1 MCNLW
6 ELRTKTKVAKV
17 SKVRGP
23 TCVACYNSP
32 LMHSGGLM
40 RRRLTVISAA
50 VIAVSVV
57 VGGQPAGTA
66 VHLTLHE
73 GTSMAAALSPD
84 GRTIAL
90 DLLGALWTLSIDGGV
105 AKRILDDGYD
115 ARMPAWSPDG
125 RRIVFQAYR
134 SSTWNIWTVNTDG
147 TALKQETS
155 GPFDDREPHW
165 SPDGGRIAFSSDRS
179 GNYDVWTLT
188 LASGELRPLTTNT
201 ANDFMPAWSPDG
213 REIAFVSDRR
223 DRGIYTVVVDSG
235 SERLVAAETRTVAT
249 PSWSPDGRTVAYAAF
264 EGPVSRLVVGNANIA
279 DAAEDVFPFRPQW
292 IPASA
297 AAGSSTELL
306 YTADGK
312 IKRRPSSGGSART
325 VEFSADVAFTRA
337 AFTPKR
343 RTFPPQGPQPVRGIM
358 HPAISPD
365 GSQIVFAALGDLWLT
380 PATGAESTPQ
390 RLTHDS
396 FLDTDPAWSPDGARI
411 AFSSD
416 RQGSMDLWVRELGS
430 GMERKIAPRAMSAA
444 WSPDGG
450 RIAFL
455 DPDSQLQ
462 IVDVASG
469 QVRKAHDRLNEPGR
483 PSWSPDG
490 RAIVMSSLRPY
501 STRFREGTNQVLR
514 VSLDDPSN
522 VRWFDPVPH
531 KSIGM
536 REDSGPVWSP
546 DGTQMAAIIDG
557 RLAAFPVS
565 REGAPIGPP
574 RRLSHDLANTPS
586 WTRDSR
592 RVLYQSA
599 DGLRLIDVIDGSAR
613 DIVPRFSWTATTTA
627 GATTVHAGRLFD
639 GRSTAARE
647 NVDIVIAGNRIA
659 RVEPHRAALHKGAV
673 VDASNGTVLP
683 GLIESHAH
691 LTKGYGEAI
700 GRIWLSFGIT
710 SVRNPATNP
719 FEGQEDREAIEA
731 GVRIGPRVFTTG
743 EPFDGTRIYYPGGTA
758 LDGGAQVADQ
768 LARAQKMGFD
778 LIKTYV
784 RLPDLLQKRVIDEA
798 HRLGLPVTSHEIY
811 PAVAY
816 GADGVEHIRGTS
828 RRGYSPKMSE
838 LRRSYRDV
846 IDLLA
851 ASKMTL
857 TPTIGIQGGYQV
869 LTIRDGAWINDPR
882 LQSLFPP
889 SALDA
894 ARALRTR
901 PPDAQDLTQRE
912 ALVSAQ
918 ERMVAEVVKGGGRV
932 IAGTDAPINPYGLTL
947 LLELEHYVRGG
958 LSSADALRTATTVP
972 ADAMGLGADLG
983 TVERGKLADLV
994 VVDGNPLTDIS
1005 DIRRTRF
1012 TIKDGVVYD
1021 VQALLRRAPAV
1032 TATPAPP
1039 LEQ

>member
-1 MCNLW
+1 MPEVPGIAGVPQVPWRMSL
-6 ELRTKTKVAKV
+6 
-17 SKVRGP
+17 
-23 TCVACYNSP
+23 ACYNST
-32 LMHSGGLM
+32 LIRSGGLM
-40 RRRLTVISAA
+40 RRRLTALFAA
-50 VIAVSVV
+50 MIAVTVA

-66 VHLTLHE
+66 VRLTLRE

-90 DLLGALWTLSIDGGV
+90 DLLGALWTLSSQGGA

-134 SSTWNIWTVNTDG
+134 SSTWNIWTVNADG

-188 LASGELRPLTTNT
+188 LAGGELRQLTANT
-201 ANDFMPAWSPDG
+201 ANDFMPAWAPDG

-223 DRGIYTVVVDSG
+223 DRGIYAVGVDSVT
-235 SERLVAAETRTVAT
+235 ERLVSAETRTVAT

-279 DAAEDVFPFRPQW
+279 DPTEDVFPFRPQW
-292 IPASA
+292 MPASA
-297 AAGSSTELL
+297 APSSTELL

-312 IKRRPSSGGSART
+312 IKRRPWSGGPART

-343 RTFPPQGPQPVRGIM
+343 RVFSPQGPQPVRGIM

-380 PATGAESTPQ
+380 RTSSGESTPQ
-390 RLTHDS
+390 RLTNDP
-396 FLDTDPAWSPDGARI
+396 FVDTDPAWSPDGGRI
-411 AFSSD
+411 AFSTD
-416 RQGSMDLWVRELGS
+416 REGSMDLWLHELRS
-430 GMERKIAPRAMSAA
+430 GIERKIAPRAMSAA

-455 DPDSQLQ
+455 DPESQLH
-462 IVDVASG
+462 IVDVSSG

-490 RAIVMSSLRPY
+490 RAIVMSALRTY

-514 VSLDDPSN
+514 VSLDDPAA

-557 RLAAFPVS
+557 HLATFPVS
-565 REGAPIGPP
+565 RDGAPIGPP

-586 WTRDSR
+586 WSADSR
-592 RVLYQSA
+592 RLLYQSA

-627 GATTVHAGRLFD
+627 GTTTVHAGRLFD

-647 NVDIVIAGNRIA
+647 NVDIVIEGNRIA
-659 RVEPHRAALHKGAV
+659 RVEPHRAALHKGVV
-673 VDASNGTVLP
+673 VDASNGTVVP

-691 LTKGYGEAI
+691 MTKGYGEAL

-743 EPFDGTRIYYPGGTA
+743 
-758 LDGGAQVADQ
+758 
-768 LARAQKMGFD
+768 
-778 LIKTYV
+778 
-784 RLPDLLQKRVIDEA
+784 
-798 HRLGLPVTSHEIY
+798 
-811 PAVAY
+811 
-816 GADGVEHIRGTS
+816 
-828 RRGYSPKMSE
+828 
-838 LRRSYRDV
+838 
-846 IDLLA
+846 
-851 ASKMTL
+851 
-857 TPTIGIQGGYQV
+857 
-869 LTIRDGAWINDPR
+869 
-882 LQSLFPP
+882 
-889 SALDA
+889 
-894 ARALRTR
+894 
-901 PPDAQDLTQRE
+901 
-912 ALVSAQ
+912 
-918 ERMVAEVVKGGGRV
+918 
-932 IAGTDAPINPYGLTL
+932 
-947 LLELEHYVRGG
+947 
-958 LSSADALRTATTVP
+958 
-972 ADAMGLGADLG
+972 
-983 TVERGKLADLV
+983 
-994 VVDGNPLTDIS
+994 
-1005 DIRRTRF
+1005 
-1012 TIKDGVVYD
+1012 
-1021 VQALLRRAPAV
+1021 
-1032 TATPAPP
+1032 
-1039 LEQ
+1039 